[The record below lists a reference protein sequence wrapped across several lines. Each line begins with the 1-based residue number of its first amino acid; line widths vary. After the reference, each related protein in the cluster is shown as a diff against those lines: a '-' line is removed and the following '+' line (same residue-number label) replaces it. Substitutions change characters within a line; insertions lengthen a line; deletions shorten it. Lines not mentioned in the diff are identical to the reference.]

1 MPYSGY
7 FRFIQV
13 YLLSLQITILR
24 FSPAINKFL
33 AFGFVTKHNYVRR
46 YIRNIKLGDA
56 KMNPEQ
62 NENKNLIDTTDCLEA
77 VSVFR
82 GWKNTLFVIVILC
95 MLLLQ
100 ASFWLVDTGYV
111 KVEKPCGEKSSADA
125 VVQEQAGEVA
135 AETKE
140 KIEKAAEEAVAPTES
155 VEATPQQ
162 PESEPVKAGFRIEFN
177 HLARLVRFVNFVL
190 VPFAV
195 LYCLTMLFA
204 LKISLVGRLGG
215 INHISRAFFISLAF
229 VIFLLPW
236 QRFFG
241 GVVFG
246 AMYTLWELAKWYNNE
261 ATGDVLDVVFYYFR
275 FAGYWLIVLLLLIFS
290 FIRSGRWA
298 KTILRRLEVV

>member
-1 MPYSGY
+1 
-7 FRFIQV
+7 
-13 YLLSLQITILR
+13 
-24 FSPAINKFL
+24 
-33 AFGFVTKHNYVRR
+33 
-46 YIRNIKLGDA
+46 
-56 KMNPEQ
+56 MNQEQ

-82 GWKNTLFVIVILC
+82 GWKNTLFVVVILC

-111 KVEKPCGEKSSADA
+111 KVEKPCSEKISAA
-125 VVQEQAGEVA
+125 TAVQEQAGEIA
-135 AETKE
+135 AGAKE
-140 KIEKAAEEAVAPTES
+140 KIAKAAEEVAAPATDKPS
-155 VEATPQQ
+155 EAMPQTQ
-162 PESEPVKAGFRIEFN
+162 PEPVKAVFQIEFK

-215 INHISRAFFISLAF
+215 INHISRAFFISLVF

-236 QRFFG
+236 QKFFG

>member
-1 MPYSGY
+1 
-7 FRFIQV
+7 
-13 YLLSLQITILR
+13 
-24 FSPAINKFL
+24 
-33 AFGFVTKHNYVRR
+33 
-46 YIRNIKLGDA
+46 
-56 KMNPEQ
+56 MNQEQ

-100 ASFWLVDTGYV
+100 ASFWLVDIGYV
-111 KVEKPCGEKSSADA
+111 KVEKPCGEKNSATA
-125 VVQEQAGEVA
+125 VVQEQAGEIA
-135 AETKE
+135 TEAKE
-140 KIEKAAEEAVAPTES
+140 KIAKAAEEVAAPEES
-155 VEATPQQ
+155 IEAPQQ
-162 PESEPVKAGFRIEFN
+162 PQPEPVKAVFQIEFK

-215 INHISRAFFISLAF
+215 INHISRAFFISLVF

-236 QRFFG
+236 QKFFG

-275 FAGYWLIVLLLLIFS
+275 FAGYWLIVLLLLISS